1 MTAKMSQQ
9 TKHLYEF
16 AGFRLDGRE
25 RLLLREGEVVA
36 LTPKAFD
43 LLLALVENGGH
54 LLEKGDLMQRL
65 WPDSF
70 VEDGSL
76 AQNVSLLRKAL
87 GESDNQK
94 FIETVPRRGYRFVA
108 GVRELH
114 NPVKL
119 ILPEPSG
126 PTSAVAAKQEPAP
139 GEKVPEVEPG
149 HQPARP
155 AAGRRLSARF
165 RQKPGYA
172 GLTAALVFA
181 LVGGAIWYALTLNKP
196 EPISTPAIKSIAV
209 LPFKSLGADGSD
221 EYLGLGIA
229 ETLTT
234 RLSALKLLTVRPTN
248 SVLKY
253 AASEK
258 ETVVAGRELEV
269 DTVLEGSIR
278 RLGERVRVTARLV
291 SVGDGSLLWA
301 DKFDE
306 SFTDI
311 FKVEDSISAKVA
323 EALALKLSGEEQ
335 RRLAK
340 RYTDNTEAY
349 QLYLKGRYFW
359 NKRTEDGF
367 NRGIAQFKQAVER
380 DPNYALA
387 YAGLA
392 DSYIGLTF
400 YGFDAPNETMPRA
413 KEAAMNALAI
423 DHTLAEAHASLAHVL
438 MNYDWNWPEAER
450 EFKLSIELNPDYAT
464 AHQWYAIH
472 YLTATGRP
480 EEALQEMKRAL
491 ELEPTSLVM
500 NAFMGGALYFAG
512 RYDEA
517 IEQCRRTIEMDPN
530 FAVAHWY
537 AGLAYEQKRRYDD
550 AISEF
555 RKAIALSGNCPLML
569 AALGQAYAAA
579 NHRVEAVRILDELK
593 ERSTHRYV
601 SSYEVAAI
609 YCALGERERA
619 FQLLESAYR
628 EHGFHLVYLTVW
640 PQFAALRADPR
651 FQDLVQRL
659 GLAR

>member
-1 MTAKMSQQ
+1 MTADKSQQ

-16 AGFRLDGRE
+16 GQFRLDSKE
-25 RLLLREGEVVA
+25 RLLLRDGEIVP

-43 LLLALVENGGH
+43 LMLALVENSGH
-54 LLEKGDLMQRL
+54 LLEKGELMQRL

-87 GESDNQK
+87 GESESQK

-108 GVRELH
+108 GVRELRDDAD
-114 NPVKL
+114 L
-119 ILPEPSG
+119 ILQEHSK
-126 PTSAVAAKQEPAP
+126 TTIDVEAKQEPDVS
-139 GEKVPEVEPG
+139 EKFPEVGQVGEPE
-149 HQPARP
+149 RP
-155 AAGRRLSARF
+155 SSSSRVSAMF

-172 GLTAALVFA
+172 VFTAALAFA
-181 LVGGAIWYALTLNKP
+181 IVVGAIWYYLTLSKP
-196 EPISTPAIKSIAV
+196 VQTAIRTIKSIAV
-209 LPFKSLGADGSD
+209 LPFKSLDADGSD
-221 EYLGLGIA
+221 EYLGIGIA

-234 RLSALKLLTVRPTN
+234 RLSTLKLLTVRPT
-248 SVLKY
+248 SAVLKY

-258 ETVVAGRELEV
+258 ETVVAGRELGV

-291 SVGDGSLLWA
+291 SVRDGSLLWA

-311 FKVEDSISAKVA
+311 FKVEDSISGKVA
-323 EALALKLSGEEQ
+323 KALTMKLSGEEQ
-335 RRLAK
+335 KRLTK
-340 RYTDNTEAY
+340 HYTDNAEAY

-367 NRGIAQFKQAVER
+367 NRGIAQFKQAVEK
-380 DPNYALA
+380 DSNYALA

-400 YGFDAPNETMPRA
+400 YNFAAPDETMPEA

-423 DHTLAEAHASLAHVL
+423 DNTLAEAHASLAHIL
-438 MNYDWNWPEAER
+438 MNYYWNWQEAEKA
-450 EFKLSIELNPDYAT
+450 FKLSIELNPDYAT

-472 YLTATGRP
+472 YLTATGRL
-480 EEALQEMKRAL
+480 EEALQEMKQAL

-500 NAFMGGALYFAG
+500 NAFMGATLYFAG

-517 IEQCRRTIEMDPN
+517 LEQCRMTIEMDPN
-530 FAVAHWY
+530 FAVPHWY
-537 AGLAYEQKRRYDD
+537 LGLAYEQKRMFDD

-555 RKAIALSGNCPLML
+555 RKAIALSGGSPLMK
-569 AALGQAYAAA
+569 AALGHAYAAS
-579 NHRVEAVRILDELK
+579 NNRVEATRILNELK
-593 ERSTHRYV
+593 ELSKHRYV

-609 YCALGERERA
+609 YVALGENEQA
-619 FQLLESAYR
+619 FRFLESAYK
-628 EHGFHLVYLTVW
+628 EHCFHLVYLTVW
-640 PQFAALRADPR
+640 PQFGAVSSDPR
-651 FQDLVQRL
+651 FQDLVQRI